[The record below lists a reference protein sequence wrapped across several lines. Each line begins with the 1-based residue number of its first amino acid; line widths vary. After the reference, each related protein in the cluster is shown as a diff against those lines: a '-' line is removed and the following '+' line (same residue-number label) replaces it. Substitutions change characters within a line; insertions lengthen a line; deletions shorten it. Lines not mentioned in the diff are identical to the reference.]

1 MTTTREHSWRDDV
14 NARIARAI
22 KAARGDRSAQ
32 VIADETARLGFP
44 ITRDTIANI
53 ENGRKKSVDVPEL
66 IVLAKALGVPPL
78 SLIYPD
84 LVDSPVE
91 AYPGVDK
98 ASGDAALSF
107 CGYDDEDMR
116 MLFDLRNARE
126 QYERYGM
133 SDNEIERDNARQ
145 TLSMAVR
152 YARKQG
158 WEVNDG

>member
-1 MTTTREHSWRDDV
+1 M

-22 KAARGDRSAQ
+22 KDARGSRSAQ

-44 ITRDTIANI
+44 LTRDTLANI
-53 ENGRKKSVDVPEL
+53 ENGRKKSVEIPEL

-84 LVDSPVE
+84 LVDTPVE
-91 AYPGVDK
+91 ALPGVDTT
-98 ASGDAALSF
+98 AGEAALSF
-107 CGYDDEDMR
+107 CGYDDDEDMK
-116 MLFDLRNARE
+116 MLFDLQAARA

-133 SDNEIERDNARQ
+133 SDNEMFRDNARQ
-145 TLSMAVR
+145 TLHGAIR

-158 WEVNDG
+158 WVVNDA

>member
-1 MTTTREHSWRDDV
+1 M
-14 NARIARAI
+14 NKRIARAI
-22 KAARGDRSAQ
+22 KDARGNRSAQ
-32 VIADETARLGFP
+32 VIADETARLGLP
-44 ITRDTIANI
+44 LTRDTLANI

-84 LVDSPVE
+84 LVDVPVQVL
-91 AYPGVDK
+91 PGVERT
-98 ASGDAALSF
+98 SGEAALSF
-107 CGYDDEDMR
+107 CGYDDDDMK
-116 MLFDLRNARE
+116 MLFDLDAARA

-133 SDNEIERDNARQ
+133 SDNEIQRDNARQ

-158 WEVNDG
+158 WVVNDG

>member
-1 MTTTREHSWRDDV
+1 MNT
-14 NARIARAI
+14 RIARAI

-44 ITRDTIANI
+44 LTRDTLANI

-84 LVDSPVE
+84 LVDTPVQ
-91 AYPGVDK
+91 ALPGVDMT
-98 ASGDAALSF
+98 AGDAALSF
-107 CGYDDEDMR
+107 CGYDDEDMK
-116 MLFDLRNARE
+116 MLFDLRAARD

-145 TLSMAVR
+145 TRSMAER

-158 WEVNDG
+158 WVVNDG

>member
-1 MTTTREHSWRDDV
+1 MTTARERPWRDDV
-14 NARIARAI
+14 NVRIARAI
-22 KAARGDRSAQ
+22 KHARGDRSAQ

-66 IVLAKALGVPPL
+66 IILAKALGVPPL

-91 AYPGVDK
+91 ALPGVDK
-98 ASGDAALSF
+98 TSGDAALAFS
-107 CGYDDEDMR
+107 GYDDEDMR
-116 MLFDLRNARE
+116 MLFDLRSARD
-126 QYERYGM
+126 QFERWGM
-133 SDNEIERDNARQ
+133 SDNEMMRDNARS
-145 TLSMAVR
+145 TLVSAER
-152 YARKQG
+152 SARKQG

>member
-1 MTTTREHSWRDDV
+1 MTDTKQPSWRDDV

-22 KAARGDRSAQ
+22 KHARGDRSAQ

-44 ITRDTIANI
+44 ITRDTLANI

-78 SLIYPD
+78 RLIYPD
-84 LVDSPVE
+84 LVDTPVE
-91 AYPGVDK
+91 ALPGVDK
-98 ASGDAALSF
+98 TAGDAALSF
-107 CGYDDEDMR
+107 CGYDDGDMR
-116 MLFDLRNARE
+116 MLFDLDAARR
-126 QYERYGM
+126 QYERFGM
-133 SDNEIERDNARQ
+133 SDNEVQRDNARQ
-145 TLSMAVR
+145 TLEMAVR

>member
-1 MTTTREHSWRDDV
+1 M

-78 SLIYPD
+78 RLIYPD
-84 LVDSPVE
+84 LVDSPVQ
-91 AYPGVDK
+91 AYPGVDST
-98 ASGDAALSF
+98 SGDAALAFS
-107 CGYDDEDMR
+107 GYDDEDMR
-116 MLFDLRNARE
+116 MLFDLRAARD

-145 TLSMAVR
+145 TRSMAER
-152 YARKQG
+152 FARNKG
-158 WEVNDG
+158 WVVNDG

>member
-1 MTTTREHSWRDDV
+1 MTTARERPWRDDV

-22 KAARGDRSAQ
+22 KDARGDRSAQ

-66 IVLAKALGVPPL
+66 IILAKALGVPPL
-78 SLIYPD
+78 RLIYPD
-84 LVDSPVE
+84 LVDSPCEV
-91 AYPGVDK
+91 YPGVDST
-98 ASGDAALSF
+98 SGDAALAFS
-107 CGYDDEDMR
+107 GYDDEDMR
-116 MLFDLRNARE
+116 MLFDLRAARD

-133 SDNEIERDNARQ
+133 SDNELERDNARQ